1 MDVVNKDMQGV
12 GVTEEDERDELLWQ
26 PLNGEAR
33 IDDLLHYRSCGS
45 RLCCLLSGTKQHSFS
60 H

>member
-12 GVTEEDERDELLWQ
+12 SVTEEDERDELLWQ

-33 IDDLLHYRSCGS
+33 
-45 RLCCLLSGTKQHSFS
+45 
-60 H
+60 